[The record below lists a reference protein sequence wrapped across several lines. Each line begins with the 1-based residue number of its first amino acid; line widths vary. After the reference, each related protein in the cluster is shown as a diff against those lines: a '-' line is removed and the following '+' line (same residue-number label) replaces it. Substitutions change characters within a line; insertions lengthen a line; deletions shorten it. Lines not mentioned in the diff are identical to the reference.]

1 MKYLCNEI
9 PWEDIKAIGFDMDGT
24 LYDEFDF
31 IIQVYEP
38 IASLFYNSISDINTI
53 KNSMLLKWLEKGSS
67 YPFIF
72 SEIAVETGLESDLHE
87 KKIKEALLIYR
98 NFIPTLFLT
107 ERIKFLLEELKGK
120 YELFLVSDGSS
131 TLQWNKIKAL
141 NLENYFDK
149 QNIFVSG
156 DHGKRAEKP
165 GLMSL
170 NHLAVFNKSFEKNEV
185 VFIGDRSNDEGYAK
199 NAGFYFI
206 DINKK
211 NNLYL

>member
-1 MKYLCNEI
+1 MKYLCPEI
-9 PWEDIKAIGFDMDGT
+9 PWGNIKTIGFDMDGT

-31 IIQVYEP
+31 IHRV
-38 IASLFYNSISDINTI
+38 YNSIAEIFSNSDYDTNTI
-53 KNSMLLKWLEKGSS
+53 KKIMLSKWLEKGSS

-72 SEIAVETGLESDLHE
+72 SEIAMETGLESSLHE
-87 KKIKEALLIYR
+87 KKIKEALVIFR
-98 NFIPTLFLT
+98 NFMPTLFSS

-141 NLENYFDK
+141 GLENYFNK

-156 DHGKRAEKP
+156 DHSKEAEKP

-170 NHLAVFNKSFEKNEV
+170 NHLTVFKKDFKRNEV
-185 VFIGDRSNDEGYAK
+185 VFIGDRVIDEDYAK
-199 NAGFYFI
+199 NAGFYYVN
-206 DINKK
+206 INSAFKK
-211 NNLYL
+211 K